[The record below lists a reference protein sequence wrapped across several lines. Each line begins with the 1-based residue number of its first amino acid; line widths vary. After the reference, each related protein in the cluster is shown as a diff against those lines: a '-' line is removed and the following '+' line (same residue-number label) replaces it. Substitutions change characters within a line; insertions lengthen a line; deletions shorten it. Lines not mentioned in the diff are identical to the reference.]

1 MLFFMNYAS
10 CFISGVLMWEVF
22 SEGKTPY
29 ENRTNAEVVEEVSA
43 GLRLYKPRHA
53 SNTIYNLMQHCWNEV
68 STPYFMKERCKNEV
82 IYSPLSHPTLG
93 DFMDL
98 TVKSV
103 EKRFLTKWHFLTF
116 YYLSIKDIT
125 KLLSGSFIIEKN
137 VIIQLHVL

>member
-1 MLFFMNYAS
+1 
-10 CFISGVLMWEVF
+10 MWEVF

-43 GLRLYKPRHA
+43 GLRLYKPRLA

-68 STPYFMKERCKNEV
+68 STPYFMQERCKNEV
-82 IYSPLSHPTLG
+82 IYSLLSHPTLG

-103 EKRFLTKWHFLTF
+103 EKRFFTKWHSII
-116 YYLSIKDIT
+116 YLLRI
-125 KLLSGSFIIEKN
+125 
-137 VIIQLHVL
+137 